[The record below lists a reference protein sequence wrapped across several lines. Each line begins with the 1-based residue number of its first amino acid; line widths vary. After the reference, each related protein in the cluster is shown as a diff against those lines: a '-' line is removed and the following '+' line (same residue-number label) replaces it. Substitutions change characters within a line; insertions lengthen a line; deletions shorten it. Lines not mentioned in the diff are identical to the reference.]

1 MLHQYESPQH
11 AQRKLRTAN
20 KKNRLRLEK
29 QSLMV
34 KEIGIDGGIGIGI
47 GIGGT
52 AEEEKRIDS
61 EHDYVF
67 ETSTC
72 DGRIQ
77 WILSAPTEYERM
89 MWIQQIKQAV

>member
-20 KKNRLRLEK
+20 KKNCLRLEK

-34 KEIGIDGGIGIGI
+34 KEIGIDVGI

-52 AEEEKRIDS
+52 AEEEKMIDS
-61 EHDYVF
+61 EHDHLY
-67 ETSTC
+67 EITTC
-72 DGRIQ
+72 KGRFQ
-77 WILSAPTEYERM
+77 WTLSAPTGYE
-89 MWIQQIKQAV
+89 